1 MENPS
6 FLPDLAVTASSPQ
19 ADNVPRY
26 YGALAYLRG
35 RRGLLLVVAAL
46 GIIAF
51 FAGWRWFGAAAMLPL
66 LYTLPCAAMMA
77 MCMRGHGAS
86 GNTSTAP
93 NNSAGSGPD
102 ASR

>member
-6 FLPDLAVTASSPQ
+6 FLRDLAVPTSSPR
-19 ADNVPRY
+19 ADNEPRH
-26 YGALAYLRG
+26 YGALAYLRD
-35 RRGLLLVVAAL
+35 RKGLLFVMAAL

-86 GNTSTAP
+86 GNTSIAP
-93 NNSAGSGPD
+93 NNSAGSRSD
-102 ASR
+102 VSQ